1 MSNINDYIKWRGD
14 LELKISEFNEIDS
27 LILSRFSYLPFES
40 LMEKEEE
47 LTIEELSQRF
57 EKADQNK
64 LEILWPDDSE
74 LLPLLGKSKRFG
86 KMIAT
91 NFINKFDP
99 EQEKQ
104 FSAITLL
111 LPDDTIFISYRGTDN
126 TIIGWKEDFNMSF
139 KSHIASQLD
148 SVKYINDIAKK
159 YSSKIRIGG
168 HSKGGNLAVYAAVFA
183 NEDVKAKIENVYNND
198 GPGFADDITST
209 KEYKEMIEKVHT
221 YIPQS
226 SVIGRLLNH
235 EEKYTVVKSTQKGIM
250 QHDLYSWQVEGT
262 KVVSLKEVTNGSEFV
277 DKTIKK
283 WLDNVEPE
291 QREIVIDTIFDI
303 LNTTEAESM
312 VQIKEKWFKNV
323 GIMLK
328 SYKNLDEDSKKMI
341 GEIVK
346 KLVVIAKD
354 NFVEE
359 IPAFGKKKNN

>member
-1 MSNINDYIKWRGD
+1 
-14 LELKISEFNEIDS
+14 
-27 LILSRFSYLPFES
+27 
-40 LMEKEEE
+40 
-47 LTIEELSQRF
+47 
-57 EKADQNK
+57 
-64 LEILWPDDSE
+64 
-74 LLPLLGKSKRFG
+74 
-86 KMIAT
+86 
-91 NFINKFDP
+91 
-99 EQEKQ
+99 
-104 FSAITLL
+104 
-111 LPDDTIFISYRGTDN
+111 
-126 TIIGWKEDFNMSF
+126 
-139 KSHIASQLD
+139 
-148 SVKYINDIAKK
+148 
-159 YSSKIRIGG
+159 
-168 HSKGGNLAVYAAVFA
+168 
-183 NEDVKAKIENVYNND
+183 
-198 GPGFADDITST
+198 
-209 KEYKEMIEKVHT
+209 MIEKVHT

-341 GEIVK
+341 SEIVK

>member
-1 MSNINDYIKWRGD
+1 MPNINDYIKWRGD

-57 EKADQNK
+57 EKADKDK

-86 KMIAT
+86 KMLAT
-91 NFINKFDP
+91 DFINKFDP

-104 FSAITLL
+104 FSAITVL

-148 SVKYINDIAKK
+148 SVEYINRIAKK
-159 YSSKIRIGG
+159 YSQNIRIGG
-168 HSKGGNLAVYAAVFA
+168 HSKGGNLAVYAAVYVD
-183 NEDVKAKIENVYNND
+183 EEIKPRIINVYNND
-198 GPGFADDITST
+198 GPGFSDDIVED
-209 KEYKEMIEKVHT
+209 KRYKEMIKKVHT

-235 EEKYTVVKSTQKGIM
+235 EEKYTVVKSIQKGIM
-250 QHDLYSWQVEGT
+250 QHDLYSWQVEGVKT
-262 KVVSLKEVTNGSEFV
+262 VSLKEVTNGSEFV
-277 DKTIKK
+277 DKTIKQ
-283 WLDNVEPE
+283 WLNNVEPK

-312 VQIKEKWFKNV
+312 VQIREKWFKNV

-328 SYKNLDEDSKKMI
+328 NYKNLDEESKKMI
-341 GEIVK
+341 TEIVK
-346 KLVVIAKD
+346 KLVKVAKD
-354 NFVEE
+354 TLVDEMPIFN
-359 IPAFGKKKNN
+359 KKKK